1 MTTSTVNVNEKRFGD
16 ASFDAETAKILEKGT
31 ASRQELFR
39 SFVDFNLRRPDL
51 LVYAPFGAAVRP
63 ELQDVAEHYRDDIRG
78 IRATFDVEWG
88 VDNFVQ
94 VILVRR
100 VIRPETYVNYP
111 IGSQA
116 WEIASRGFL
125 GREPFPPTPLE
136 YLKVVIPEEPHVPE
150 AILLEIYHG
159 SSTRDSLAEQVLRG
173 SFDRYGK
180 VFVGGEEGDQGR
192 EFTFSMSPEDVRTA
206 QAGVNEVLHKIGL
219 NGVPRAPV
227 LWKRR

>member
-1 MTTSTVNVNEKRFGD
+1 MAKNQKIRLAINGFGRIGRQ
-16 ASFDAETAKILEKGT
+16 AFKI
-31 ASRQELFR
+31 A
-39 SFVDFNLRRPDL
+39 
-51 LVYAPFGAAVRP
+51 
-63 ELQDVAEHYRDDIRG
+63 
-78 IRATFDVEWG
+78 
-88 VDNFVQ
+88 
-94 VILVRR
+94 
-100 VIRPETYVNYP
+100 
-111 IGSQA
+111 
-116 WEIASRGFL
+116 
-125 GREPFPPTPLE
+125 
-136 YLKVVIPEEPHVPE
+136 
-150 AILLEIYHG
+150 LEIYHG